1 MLRLTADL
9 LARSPVFVNT
19 LNDRELDLRGEN
31 DAGCWFVE
39 VQCSYALSRR
49 QPAAGD

>member
-19 LNDRELDLRGEN
+19 LNDRELDLRGQLRLVVRVSPSHP
-31 DAGCWFVE
+31 F
-39 VQCSYALSRR
+39 LSR
-49 QPAAGD
+49 QPAAGH